1 MSGISFRQ
9 QQNSP
14 EDLPLAVHSSSLYRT
29 VLYRIRSMGDRRYLQ
44 RTDGN
49 PEPDRTA
56 LLKRSR
62 CGRDTEL
69 SEKNESDKSEITKT
83 VS

>member
-29 VLYRIRSMGDRRYLQ
+29 VLHSICSMGDRRYLQ
-44 RTDGN
+44 RTDGD

-56 LLKRSR
+56 LPEWSG
-62 CGRDTEL
+62 CGRDAEL
-69 SEKNESDKSEITKT
+69 SETNESDKSEITKT